1 MHASAFENMPV
12 NSVGNEYPRAL
23 IKVGIHQH
31 DKEHETE
38 EGGSEYTA
46 LLHSTDF
53 CERLGYCPVFRYV
66 HHHTAMELKFHLVL
80 EPLCQGRMGS
90 VFGTQ
95 PAHDVHFS
103 RSDILVSDDVLQRMM
118 RHQDSTTPVVSK
130 AMTAP
135 APPPPEP
142 TPQPAQ
148 DPSSALRLSHSLD
161 DIERRFEARLKKI
174 EKRDDSFLKEAE
186 AEFVRVVD
194 RLEAKYLKGSSE
206 ACCLAAQKQV
216 ADCYKANGK
225 QSLNCAKEVNEFVSC
240 VANFRAARM
249 TRAQPAAT

>member
-1 MHASAFENMPV
+1 MFAVSAIVAWPTTPSSGAACAWVMTVCKQAVRSSLN
-12 NSVGNEYPRAL
+12 PRTLAL
-23 IKVGIHQH
+23 RQ
-31 DKEHETE
+31 
-38 EGGSEYTA
+38 
-46 LLHSTDF
+46 
-53 CERLGYCPVFRYV
+53 
-66 HHHTAMELKFHLVL
+66 LVL
-80 EPLCQGRMGS
+80 EPLCPGGMGS

-95 PAHDVHFS
+95 PAHDVHFT

-130 AMTAP
+130 AITAP
-135 APPPPEP
+135 APPIPEP

-186 AEFVRVVD
+186 AEFIRVVD